1 MLKNTGGGGYVMDK
15 MRGGMQIWKKPG
27 GCPGGG
33 GGKEEKKGVCDWKK
47 TGGLGLGWKNNPG
60 G

>member
-1 MLKNTGGGGYVMDK
+1 MDK
-15 MRGGMQIWKKPG
+15 MRGVCKSEKKTR
-27 GCPGGG
+27 GCRGG

-60 G
+60 DRGRKVEGGMR